1 MLEPAGKIFSSAL
14 GAGFGYGGHTA
25 WLRGFPDVARER
37 MRVAIA
43 SATELKSP
51 FEQAYTQWLAA
62 KLQLFLRNFETSKDC
77 RGRVS
82 CSVRGARI
90 SALGR
95 RSYILPWPRGSRRRA
110 PDSAMPR
117 INLGFRG
124 MEESRALGGMTIFL
138 NWLAVAQALAGKTA
152 EALDTVE
159 RALQANPAELY
170 VLPEALRI
178 RGELRLRRQQTE
190 LAEADFRD
198 SLAVARKQ
206 GAKSWEL
213 RSAMSLAHMLTKRR
227 DRRAARDLLAPVYG
241 WYTEGFDTA
250 DLKNARALLEELGYV
265 QERKAI
271 ERRVYGPGTRDV
283 RLCTQALAGTALPF
297 GVTGESPA

>member
-1 MLEPAGKIFSSAL
+1 
-14 GAGFGYGGHTA
+14 
-25 WLRGFPDVARER
+25 
-37 MRVAIA
+37 
-43 SATELKSP
+43 
-51 FEQAYTQWLAA
+51 
-62 KLQLFLRNFETSKDC
+62 
-77 RGRVS
+77 
-82 CSVRGARI
+82 
-90 SALGR
+90 
-95 RSYILPWPRGSRRRA
+95 
-110 PDSAMPR
+110 
-117 INLGFRG
+117 
-124 MEESRALGGMTIFL
+124 
-138 NWLAVAQALAGKTA
+138 
-152 EALDTVE
+152 
-159 RALQANPAELY
+159 
-170 VLPEALRI
+170 
-178 RGELRLRRQQTE
+178 

-271 ERRVYGPGTRDV
+271 ERRLYGPGTRDV

>member
-1 MLEPAGKIFSSAL
+1 MFGYSTCLSRYRLLLPSRPHQRGKTLYGTAAMLEPAGKIFSSAL

-124 MEESRALGGMTIFL
+124 MEE
-138 NWLAVAQALAGKTA
+138 
-152 EALDTVE
+152 
-159 RALQANPAELY
+159 
-170 VLPEALRI
+170 
-178 RGELRLRRQQTE
+178 
-190 LAEADFRD
+190 
-198 SLAVARKQ
+198 
-206 GAKSWEL
+206 
-213 RSAMSLAHMLTKRR
+213 
-227 DRRAARDLLAPVYG
+227 
-241 WYTEGFDTA
+241 
-250 DLKNARALLEELGYV
+250 
-265 QERKAI
+265 
-271 ERRVYGPGTRDV
+271 
-283 RLCTQALAGTALPF
+283 
-297 GVTGESPA
+297 TGR